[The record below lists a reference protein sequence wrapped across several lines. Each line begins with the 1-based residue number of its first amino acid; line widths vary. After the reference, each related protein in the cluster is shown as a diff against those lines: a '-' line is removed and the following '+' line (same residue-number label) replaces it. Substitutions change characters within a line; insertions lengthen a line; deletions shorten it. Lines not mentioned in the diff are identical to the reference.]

1 MPTEYHTVILGPED
15 MEVGGL
21 NKLTI
26 SSLNNNSDLITN
38 SHGNSSI
45 LNSIRSNNTL
55 NSNSILNNNILNNNI
70 RFMSLQDILNGTL
83 DLLIL
88 M

>member
-55 NSNSILNNNILNNNI
+55 NNNILNNNI
-70 RFMSLQDILNGTL
+70 RYMSLQDILNGTL

>member
-1 MPTEYHTVILGPED
+1 MKPFLPTEYPTAILGQED

-26 SSLNNNSDLITN
+26 NSLNKSDLITN
-38 SHGNSSI
+38 SHGNSSNI
-45 LNSIRSNNTL
+45 LNSIRNNNT
-55 NSNSILNNNILNNNI
+55 LNNNI
-70 RFMSLQDILNGTL
+70 RYMSLQDILNGTL

>member
-1 MPTEYHTVILGPED
+1 

-26 SSLNNNSDLITN
+26 SSLDNNSDPITN
-38 SHGNSSI
+38 NHGNSSI
-45 LNSIRSNNTL
+45 LNSIR
-55 NSNSILNNNILNNNI
+55 NNNILNNGTPSNI
-70 RFMSLQDILNGTL
+70 RYMSLQDILSTL
-83 DLLIL
+83 GLLIL